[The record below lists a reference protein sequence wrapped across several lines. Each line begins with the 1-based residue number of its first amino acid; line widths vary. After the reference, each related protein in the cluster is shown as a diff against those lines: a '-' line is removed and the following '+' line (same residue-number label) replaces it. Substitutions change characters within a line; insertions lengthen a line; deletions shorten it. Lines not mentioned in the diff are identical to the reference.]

1 MDNKYNISN
10 VAKMLNISNE
20 LLRYYERKGLISPIR
35 SENGYRLYEENDV
48 HLLLGIRRFRNAGFS
63 LNEVDTLLHTGGYNE
78 IKEMLAERI
87 KVLDY
92 EIMQKK
98 AVLDSMVKVMDDLN
112 NLNKNIDLV
121 EVCESPSVLCI
132 DKSHSNLSEYP
143 ELFLRWQENMPAV
156 YIAPFFTMKSPVE
169 VWDEVNFGF
178 AVPLELSK
186 SLGLFETPHSRVI
199 ESTKC
204 ITIIAHSHGDNF
216 LSGSSIKHAL
226 EYCVQNNLELKDD
239 PWGLTIGSFLKDHK
253 AFRFHRIY
261 LPIKDTSNF

>member
-20 LLRYYERKGLISPIR
+20 LLRHYERKGLISPIR
-35 SENGYRLYEENDV
+35 SQNGYRFYEENDI

-63 LNEVDTLLHTGGYNE
+63 LNEVDTLLHTGDYDD
-78 IKEMLAERI
+78 IKEMLSKRI
-87 KVLDY
+87 KDLDY

-98 AVLDSMVKVMDDLN
+98 AVLDSMVKIMDDLN
-112 NLNKNIDLV
+112 TLKENIDLV
-121 EVCESPSVLCI
+121 EVCDSPSILCI
-132 DKSHSNLSEYP
+132 DKSHSNLSDYP
-143 ELFLRWQENMPAV
+143 DLFLRWQENMPAV
-156 YIAPFFTMKSPVE
+156 HIAPFFTKKSSVE
-169 VWDEVNFGF
+169 VFEDVSFGF
-178 AVPLELSK
+178 AVPLELAEP
-186 SLGLFETPHSRVI
+186 LGLFDTPYSKVI

-204 ITIIAHSHGDNF
+204 VTLIAHSHGENF

-239 PWGLTIGSFLKDHK
+239 PWGLTIGSFLKDNK

-261 LPIKDTSNF
+261 LPIK